1 MHHDS
6 LLCQNP
12 IMQDFPG
19 NKICLCHFI
28 MAFLLIVHPSAVLAL
43 KHLSPSEDV
52 YVKDAIATVPSLLE
66 IRQAQEVA
74 E

>member
-12 IMQDFPG
+12 ITQDFPG

-28 MAFLLIVHPSAVLAL
+28 MASLLIVHPCAVLAL
-43 KHLSPSEDV
+43 KRPSPSEDV
-52 YVKDAIATVPSLLE
+52 DVKDAIDTIPSLLE
-66 IRQAQEVA
+66 IRQA
-74 E
+74 